1 MEGALKG
8 ALLFAQSGGPT
19 AVINASAAGV
29 FTEALNTDCIT
40 AVYGSHYG
48 VKGILD
54 EEIYDIS
61 KESPETIEQLKY
73 TPSSALGS
81 VRYKLG
87 NPEEDPREFEK
98 ILSVFRRLEVRYFI
112 YNGGNDSMD
121 TCDKI
126 SRYFEKSG
134 YECRIMGVPKTID
147 NDLAGTDHCPGYGS
161 AAKYIATTITELAL
175 DSKVYDTGSVLICEA
190 MGRNAGWL
198 TAASAL
204 AGLCGEG
211 PDLIYLPEISFS
223 FDRFLSDV
231 SKVCEKKNNKC
242 VVVVSEG
249 IRFADGRYVGEFGIE
264 ETDRFGHA
272 QMGGVCNILKR
283 LVKEKLGVKVR
294 AIEFSLMQRCAAHLA
309 SGTDIEE
316 AFGAGAAAVRYA
328 AGGETGKMVTLERV
342 SDEAYRV
349 AYGVTP
355 LSMAANHEKTVP
367 ISWINAEGNGLTEEF
382 IAYAL
387 PLIQG
392 ETGLKKTNG
401 LPAFV
406 SLKKEKAAL

>member
-40 AVYGSHYG
+40 AVYGAHYG

-223 FDRFLSDV
+223 FDRFL
-231 SKVCEKKNNKC
+231 
-242 VVVVSEG
+242 
-249 IRFADGRYVGEFGIE
+249 RP
-264 ETDRFGHA
+264 GH
-272 QMGGVCNILKR
+272 
-283 LVKEKLGVKVR
+283 
-294 AIEFSLMQRCAAHLA
+294 SP
-309 SGTDIEE
+309 S
-316 AFGAGAAAVRYA
+316 
-328 AGGETGKMVTLERV
+328 
-342 SDEAYRV
+342 
-349 AYGVTP
+349 
-355 LSMAANHEKTVP
+355 
-367 ISWINAEGNGLTEEF
+367 
-382 IAYAL
+382 AL
-387 PLIQG
+387 HP
-392 ETGLKKTNG
+392 TW
-401 LPAFV
+401 
-406 SLKKEKAAL
+406 KA

>member
-40 AVYGSHYG
+40 AVYGAHYG

-223 FDRFLSDV
+223 FV
-231 SKVCEKKNNKC
+231 
-242 VVVVSEG
+242 
-249 IRFADGRYVGEFGIE
+249 RFADGRYVGEFGIE

-392 ETGLKKTNG
+392 ETGLKKANG

>member
-1 MEGALKG
+1 MKQDILKG

-29 FTEALNTDCIT
+29 FTEALGTDCIT
-40 AVYGSHYG
+40 AVYGARHG

-54 EEIYDIS
+54 GEIYDLGQ
-61 KESPETIEQLKY
+61 ESAEELERLKF

-81 VRYKLG
+81 VRYKLK
-87 NPEEDPREFEK
+87 NPEEDETE
-98 ILSVFRRLEVRYFI
+98 FRRILELFQKLNVRYFI

-126 SRYFEKSG
+126 SRYFEKSD

-161 AAKYIATTITELAL
+161 AAKYIATTVMELAL

-204 AGLCGEG
+204 AGTVGFA
-211 PDLIYLPEISFS
+211 PDLIYLPEVAFD

-231 SKVCEKKNNKC
+231 SRVCAENNNKC

-249 IRFADGRYVGEFGIE
+249 IRFADGKYVGEFGVAQ
-264 ETDRFGHA
+264 DDLFGHA
-272 QMGGVCNILKR
+272 QMGGVSNVLKQ
-283 LVKEKLGVKVR
+283 LVKEKLGIKVR
-294 AIEFSLMQRCAAHLA
+294 AIEFSLMQRCAAHIA

-316 AFGAGAAAVRYA
+316 AFAAGAAAVRHA
-328 AGGETGKMVTLERV
+328 VKGETGKMVALERV
-342 SDEAYRV
+342 ADDPYRAV
-349 AYGVTP
+349 YGAVP
-355 LSMAANHEKTVP
+355 LSVAANHEKTVP
-367 ISWINAEGNGLTEEF
+367 LNWINADGNGLTDDF

-392 ETGLKKTNG
+392 ETSLKWENG
-401 LPAFV
+401 LPQFAA
-406 SLKKEKAAL
+406 LKKKKVF

>member
-40 AVYGSHYG
+40 AVYGAHYG

-309 SGTDIEE
+309 SATDLEE
-316 AFGAGAAAVRYA
+316 SRMLGMKACQCALEKQ
-328 AGGETGKMVTLERV
+328 GGQMASIRRI
-342 SDEAYRV
+342 SADPYRV
-349 AYGVTP
+349 EYTSVPVSEVANKEKKVP
-355 LSMAANHEKTVP
+355 LS
-367 ISWINAEGNGLTEEF
+367 WITEDGHDVTEEMM
-382 IAYAL
+382 AYL
-387 PLIQG
+387 RPLILG
-392 ETGLKKTNG
+392 EPAMQYENG
-401 LPAFV
+401 IPVHIELY
-406 SLKKEKAAL
+406 

>member
-1 MEGALKG
+1 MNQDVLKG

-19 AVINASAAGV
+19 SVINASAAGV
-29 FTEALNTDCIT
+29 FTEALGTDCIT
-40 AVYGSHYG
+40 AVYGARYG
-48 VKGILD
+48 VKGIL
-54 EEIYDIS
+54 EGEIYDIGR
-61 KESPETIEQLKY
+61 EDPAEIERLKY

-81 VRYKLG
+81 VRYKLK
-87 NPEEDPREFEK
+87 NPEEDDAE
-98 ILSVFRRLEVRYFI
+98 FRRILELFRKLNVRYFI

-126 SRYFEKSG
+126 SRYFEKSD

-161 AAKYIATTITELAL
+161 AAKYIATTMMELAL

-198 TAASAL
+198 TAAAAL
-204 AGLCGEG
+204 AGTAGFA
-211 PDLIYLPEISFS
+211 PDLIYLPEVSFS

-231 SKVCEKKNNKC
+231 SRVCAENNNKC

-272 QMGGVCNILKR
+272 QMGGVCNVLKQ
-283 LVKEKLGVKVR
+283 LVRDKLGIKVR
-294 AIEFSLMQRCAAHLA
+294 AIEFSLMQRCAAHIA
-309 SGTDIEE
+309 SDTDIEE
-316 AFGAGAAAVRYA
+316 AFAAGTAAVRYA
-328 AGGETGKMVTLERV
+328 VKGETGKMVSIERV
-342 SDEAYRV
+342 ADDPYRV
-349 AYGVTP
+349 VYGAAP
-355 LSMAANHEKTVP
+355 LSIAANHEKTVP
-367 ISWINAEGNGLTEEF
+367 LKWINADGNGLTDDF

-392 ETGLKKTNG
+392 ETALERSNG
-401 LPAFV
+401 LPQFAV
-406 SLKKEKAAL
+406 LKKEKVF

>member
-40 AVYGSHYG
+40 AVYGAHYG

-147 NDLAGTDHCPGYGS
+147 NDLAGTDHCPGYG
-161 AAKYIATTITELAL
+161 AARQNT
-175 DSKVYDTGSVLICEA
+175 
-190 MGRNAGWL
+190 
-198 TAASAL
+198 
-204 AGLCGEG
+204 
-211 PDLIYLPEISFS
+211 
-223 FDRFLSDV
+223 
-231 SKVCEKKNNKC
+231 
-242 VVVVSEG
+242 
-249 IRFADGRYVGEFGIE
+249 
-264 ETDRFGHA
+264 
-272 QMGGVCNILKR
+272 
-283 LVKEKLGVKVR
+283 
-294 AIEFSLMQRCAAHLA
+294 
-309 SGTDIEE
+309 
-316 AFGAGAAAVRYA
+316 
-328 AGGETGKMVTLERV
+328 
-342 SDEAYRV
+342 
-349 AYGVTP
+349 
-355 LSMAANHEKTVP
+355 
-367 ISWINAEGNGLTEEF
+367 
-382 IAYAL
+382 
-387 PLIQG
+387 
-392 ETGLKKTNG
+392 
-401 LPAFV
+401 
-406 SLKKEKAAL
+406 